1 MKRTTTLTN
10 PDLPQLRQ
18 MVLENTERINKNERM
33 INRMRMENLEQSK
46 RIGEYDEFLENSRR
60 EFDRQMRI
68 SNERMDRL
76 ERFSEAARIEHEKYF
91 LDLKKQREES
101 DRRIEENRKESDR
114 RIEEYRKASDQRI
127 EEHRKETDRQIKEY
141 REETERQIKKHREE
155 TDKRIEEH
163 RKETDRQIKM
173 HRDETDKRIEK
184 MFEKTNASISR
195 ISREFLGA
203 TGHIVEG
210 LASSSVD
217 KIFKDAG
224 FDLLHYGKN
233 IKPKSPEA
241 NQQMEIDVM
250 LGNDRLIVP
259 IEVKA
264 DCTKKKVKR
273 YVHSMERFRAFFPEY
288 ADEEVIAAIAAL
300 NYENGAD
307 TLAHEEG
314 LLVIRVSSDNI
325 FSIDPFD
332 REKLRRF

>member
-1 MKRTTTLTN
+1 
-10 PDLPQLRQ
+10 

-163 RKETDRQIKM
+163 RKETDKQIK
-173 HRDETDKRIEK
+173 E

-195 ISREFLGA
+195 ISKEFLGA

>member
-1 MKRTTTLTN
+1 M
-10 PDLPQLRQ
+10 
-18 MVLENTERINKNERM
+18 
-33 INRMRMENLEQSK
+33 
-46 RIGEYDEFLENSRR
+46 
-60 EFDRQMRI
+60 
-68 SNERMDRL
+68 
-76 ERFSEAARIEHEKYF
+76 
-91 LDLKKQREES
+91 
-101 DRRIEENRKESDR
+101 
-114 RIEEYRKASDQRI
+114 
-127 EEHRKETDRQIKEY
+127 HRD
-141 REETERQIKKHREE
+141 E

-163 RKETDRQIKM
+163 RKETDKQIK
-173 HRDETDKRIEK
+173 E

>member
-1 MKRTTTLTN
+1 MKKTTTLTN

-46 RIGEYDEFLENSRR
+46 RIGKYDEFLENSRR

-114 RIEEYRKASDQRI
+114 RIEE
-127 EEHRKETDRQIKEY
+127 
-141 REETERQIKKHREE
+141 
-155 TDKRIEEH
+155 H

-173 HRDETDKRIEK
+173 HRDETDKRIEEHRK
-184 MFEKTNASISR
+184 ETDKQIKEMFEKTNASISR

>member
-163 RKETDRQIKM
+163 RKETDKQIK
-173 HRDETDKRIEK
+173 E